1 MSKLYMILAGNL
13 GTGNTMAA
21 TCMEGKV
28 KFFISL
34 LTAL

>member
-1 MSKLYMILAGNL
+1 MSKLYMILAGNP
-13 GTGNTMAA
+13 GIGKTMAA

-28 KFFISL
+28 KFFLTL